1 VTYLAASFDPRGRLR
16 PGEKAFCLCLA
27 VDREQ
32 AKIAFR
38 YISGYFEQIPAL
50 ASLVTNIGPT
60 SIELSNH
67 VVIEVIVA
75 NFRSVRGRSIL
86 AAVMDEAAF
95 MRDENYA
102 SPDVEVY
109 NALSTGLARVPG
121 SMLFII
127 SSVHK
132 RSGLLYQKIKDNH
145 SKNDPDCLAV
155 MGSTTTF
162 NPSFPQAIID
172 KALEDD
178 PERFGAEYMCRW
190 RDDLSTFID
199 RLLLEAAIDKGVVVR
214 PPVAGVR
221 YIAGCDASGGR
232 NDAFTAA
239 IAHKERDGTIVL
251 DVSFERRAPFNPSEV
266 VNEIVRLMKEY
277 RCHKITGDNYGAAW
291 TVEAFAKAGARYIKS
306 DRDRSAVYMDTLPI
320 FTSGRAR
327 LLDNPKLL
335 SQFASLERRTFS
347 TGRERIDP
355 GPGHDDLCNSA
366 AIALSL
372 LDLKKSMNISAETVA
387 AISRQAPDRYG
398 RPNRFSSRSIAPRP
412 LGGFTGGVIDFGARS
427 VPQPAAPS
435 SSFGSVSYSDK
446 FGNK

>member
-1 VTYLAASFDPRGRLR
+1 VTYLAASFDPRGKLR

-38 YISGYFEQIPAL
+38 YIVGYFEQIPAL

-109 NALSTGLARVPG
+109 NALSPGLARVPG

-132 RSGLLYQKIKDNH
+132 RSGLLYKKIKDNH
-145 SKNDPDCLAV
+145 GKDDATILAV
-155 MGSTTTF
+155 MGSTRQF
-162 NPSFPQAIID
+162 NPSFDQSIID

-178 PERFGAEYMCRW
+178 PERLGAEYLCRW

-199 RLLLEAAIDKGVVVR
+199 RVLLEAAVDIGVVVR
-214 PPVAGVR
+214 APAPGVR
-221 YIAGCDASGGR
+221 YTAACDASGGR
-232 NDAFTAA
+232 NDSFTAA

-251 DVSFERRAPFNPSEV
+251 DVSFERKAPFNPSQV
-266 VNEIVRLMKEY
+266 VDEIVDLMREY
-277 RCHKITGDNYGAAW
+277 RCHEITGDNYGAAW
-291 TVEAFAKAGARYIKS
+291 TVEAFSKAGARYVKS
-306 DRDRSAVYMDTLPI
+306 DRDRSAVYMDCLPL

-372 LDLKKSMNISAETVA
+372 LDLKKSMHVSSETVA
-387 AISRQAPDRYG
+387 AVSRLQPDRFA
-398 RPNRFSSRSIAPRP
+398 RPNRFSQRGPAPRP
-412 LGGFTGGVIDFGARS
+412 LGGYTGSASNLAQPVM
-427 VPQPAAPS
+427 QPAAPS
-435 SSFGSVSYSDK
+435 NPFGSVSYSDK
-446 FGNK
+446 FGKG